1 MGTRIGGGVR
11 GAAKRMGTSSESCK
25 LQDEQY
31 QYYKNL
37 DDEKKYFLVLMLG
50 DFQDAMFCYNCS
62 QFLDGQTI
70 QLVYKKFNMVFFGQL
85 QIIPEEVVRRF
96 KSEIPGEIKLETRNG
111 YSHTIVVA
119 KNQENLVLTVGWRQ
133 FVENYDLQMDDS
145 LIFRY
150 KGNSQ
155 FSVMIF
161 DKLGREKALSVVPA
175 PFLPQVQDR
184 RNEAHEIGYSQ
195 KMDVPPERRKRRTE
209 YHYANLDD
217 EKKYFLV
224 LMLVDFQHEMIV
236 PKEFVQR
243 FKGEFPR
250 EMILETQN
258 RRSCK
263 IGVAKNNGKLVF
275 TVGWGKFVETFGLE
289 MDDTILFRYNGN
301 SQFNVIIFDED
312 GCEKASS
319 VFLDPSPPPV
329 QERCRSATDTVK
341 SSHVHAQAIQTQS
354 FSIVKGTPMG
364 SPRFKME
371 MGKSCEDNNTVI
383 SISSCES
390 SGESCSSEEEYVVHK
405 VPRSDYVRKR
415 KARQLKDANGVTTL
429 SSFKKEQLKDH
440 YITAHKT
447 KLTSTQK
454 EVVKQKVQSMYTE
467 IPIFVAAMRKYN
479 VAIDFLLTFP
489 RYYAKK
495 YLGEEPHMYL
505 QRMGRKWDV
514 WFSEKNDCKN
524 LRRGWRQFV
533 EDHKLKIGD
542 ICLFK
547 LLSIQSRTMEVYII
561 RANDANYQA
570 GLQNDGDREAAF
582 QGGAPTHHA
591 HGVKTEAVEEDVVA
605 PDGA

>member
-1 MGTRIGGGVR
+1 
-11 GAAKRMGTSSESCK
+11 MGTSFGSCK

-50 DFQDAMFCYNCS
+50 DFQDAM
-62 QFLDGQTI
+62 
-70 QLVYKKFNMVFFGQL
+70 
-85 QIIPEEVVRRF
+85 IIPEEVVRRF
-96 KSEIPGEIKLETRNG
+96 KGEIPVEIKLETRNG

-119 KNQENLVLTVGWRQ
+119 KYQEKLVLTVGWRQ

-155 FSVMIF
+155 LSVMIF

-184 RNEAHEIGYSQ
+184 RNEAHEIRYSQ
-195 KMDVPPERRKRRTE
+195 KMDVPRERRKKRTE

-224 LMLVDFQHEMIV
+224 LMMDDFQDDMIV
-236 PKEFVQR
+236 PKEFVQH
-243 FKGEFPR
+243 FKGEFPG

-275 TVGWGKFVETFGLE
+275 TVGWGKFVETFGLK

-301 SQFNVIIFDED
+301 SQFNDIIFDED

-329 QERCRSATDTVK
+329 QERHRSATDTVK
-341 SSHVHAQAIQTQS
+341 SSHVHTQAIQSES
-354 FSIVKGTPMG
+354 FSIVEGMPMG
-364 SPRFKME
+364 SPCFKME
-371 MGKSCEDNNTVI
+371 MDKSCQDNNTVI

-390 SGESCSSEEEYVVHK
+390 SGESSSEEEYVVHK

-415 KARQLKDANGVTTL
+415 KAGQLKYANGVTTL
-429 SSFKKEQLKDH
+429 SSFKQGQLKDH

-454 EVVKQKVQSMYTE
+454 EVVKQKVQSIYTE
-467 IPIFVAAMRKYN
+467 IPIFVAVMRKYN
-479 VAIDFLLTFP
+479 VVVEFLLTFP

-514 WFSEKNDCKN
+514 WFSENNDCKN

-561 RANDANYQA
+561 RANDANYRA
-570 GLQNDGDREAAF
+570 GLQNDSDQEAAF
-582 QGGAPTHHA
+582 QGGAPAHHA
-591 HGVKTEAVEEDVVA
+591 HGVKTEAMEEDVVA
-605 PDGA
+605 LDGA